1 MKSAE
6 AASGPLG
13 ESGQL
18 GEDCRCRPTEANTIT
33 GNPGPSSVST
43 SPRHVTSTRSADTAN
58 MFAGRAFARTR
69 LAARLPRQPP
79 AKQPLRQTS
88 TNTNRTAEKILDRVP
103 SRFQK
108 YTSGLRKAPLS
119 HIVAFLILHEITAI
133 VPLLGLFGLFHYT
146 NFLPLEYVTGHWA
159 GYVRD
164 GVGKAERYFSRK
176 GWFGFG
182 AEDRGTMTGELD
194 ATGCESEEVERKWS
208 KEEGAVTGSVR
219 HTSARPTD
227 ETAKNTQ
234 DLLEKWQ
241 QDGKYE
247 VVVEVAIA
255 WGITKALLPA
265 RILVSV
271 WGTPWFAGV
280 MGRARGLFRSS
291 R

>member
-1 MKSAE
+1 
-6 AASGPLG
+6 
-13 ESGQL
+13 
-18 GEDCRCRPTEANTIT
+18 
-33 GNPGPSSVST
+33 
-43 SPRHVTSTRSADTAN
+43 
-58 MFAGRAFARTR
+58 MFASRALAKARPVIR
-69 LAARLPRQPP
+69 LRRPLPRSTPI
-79 AKQPLRQTS
+79 ARNS
-88 TNTNRTAEKILDRVP
+88 TNSSNRAAERILDRVP
-103 SRFQK
+103 TRFQR

-119 HIVAFLILHEITAI
+119 HIIAFLILHEITAI

-194 ATGCESEEVERKWS
+194 ASGPYETREVERKWA
-208 KEEGAVTGSVR
+208 KEEGIVTGSFQY
-219 HTSARPTD
+219 TTTGPTEESARS
-227 ETAKNTQ
+227 TQ
-234 DLLEKWQ
+234 DVLERWQ
-241 QDGKYE
+241 KDGKYK

-280 MGRARGLFRSS
+280 MGRARAFFRSS